1 MGAKK
6 SYLVTLIPGDGIG
19 PAVTK
24 ARVGPVIGASVA
36 PCGAMRSLIACAV
49 WASGNTVSVV
59 VSHVGENLWIYCGY
73 VAAIVGT
80 LSAIGLRPASVRRD
94 RSPSTEVR
102 TGVGRLGGAIMK
114 LDSNATSS

>member
-36 PCGAMRSLIACAV
+36 P
-49 WASGNTVSVV
+49 
-59 VSHVGENLWIYCGY
+59 
-73 VAAIVGT
+73 
-80 LSAIGLRPASVRRD
+80 
-94 RSPSTEVR
+94 
-102 TGVGRLGGAIMK
+102 
-114 LDSNATSS
+114 